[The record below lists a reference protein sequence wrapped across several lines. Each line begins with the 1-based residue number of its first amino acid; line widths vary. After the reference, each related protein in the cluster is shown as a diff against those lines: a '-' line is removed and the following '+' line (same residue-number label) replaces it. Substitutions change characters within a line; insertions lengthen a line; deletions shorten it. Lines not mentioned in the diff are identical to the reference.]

1 MFTLPQWIARLTKG
15 YIKFTGKEPDNLAK
29 LKINMEAA
37 QRVKDQSKVVDIKRG
52 SFSFPKTPQEKIDW
66 LVKNV
71 DSSAKQT
78 IPPRETLEAMLK
90 DGREDLIDHFYK
102 MHTKELG
109 KPKIN
114 IDTSGLKHPELVK
127 KMIDK
132 PGLKEFKAKE
142 DVYEGMID
150 PKSNVGKKLAFVR
163 QQLKLRME
171 RENREAAERIRKKK
185 AEESKIDPNDFALGG
200 IAKFI
205 QKFKSKAKDKKAG
218 DKIYGVGGEE
228 IDVANLKKSLGLDE
242 ATDKKSMVDLEK
254 KLQMIIGKD
263 RTKHNMGGIAGE
275 LHLNPGGRARFDK
288 GGMNR
293 RGFLKL
299 MGGLAALPVV
309 GKFFKLAK
317 PAAKAVEAVKLAP
330 ATGMPE
336 WFPSLVNK
344 VIKQGDDMTKQ
355 FATKER
361 EIVHSTKIGND
372 EMVSVYQDLDTGNVR
387 MEYDTPYSMGETPIQ
402 LDYKAGEIIQE
413 GPKKGTKTKPN
424 FSAVEAEPRVVN
436 WDGDIEWD
444 GENIVNAIG
453 DLNTDTSK
461 LKQFATGKKPNMKEI
476 ATKIKKDKYIND
488 LNKDTM
494 NQVDYI
500 ETKFGPGP
508 EPDDFAKGGLAGVLR
523 L

>member
-1 MFTLPQWIARLTKG
+1 MAIKAGFTLAEWIARLTKG
-15 YIKFTGKEPDNLAK
+15 YFKATGKQPDGLAK
-29 LKINMEAA
+29 LKIKMEAA

-127 KMIDK
+127 KMMDK
-132 PGLKEFKAKE
+132 LGLKKFKAKE

-200 IAKFI
+200 IA
-205 QKFKSKAKDKKAG
+205 
-218 DKIYGVGGEE
+218 
-228 IDVANLKKSLGLDE
+228 
-242 ATDKKSMVDLEK
+242 
-254 KLQMIIGKD
+254 
-263 RTKHNMGGIAGE
+263 GE
-275 LHLNPGGRARFDK
+275 LHLNQGGRARFDK
-288 GGMNR
+288 GGMSR

-317 PAAKAVEAVKLAP
+317 PAAKAVEVVKLAP
-330 ATGMPE
+330 AKGMPE

>member
-1 MFTLPQWIARLTKG
+1 MLWLTKFIQKG
-15 YIKFTGKEPDNLAK
+15 GT
-29 LKINMEAA
+29 
-37 QRVKDQSKVVDIKRG
+37 VKGAI
-52 SFSFPKTPQEKIDW
+52 
-66 LVKNV
+66 
-71 DSSAKQT
+71 
-78 IPPRETLEAMLK
+78 
-90 DGREDLIDHFYK
+90 
-102 MHTKELG
+102 
-109 KPKIN
+109 
-114 IDTSGLKHPELVK
+114 
-127 KMIDK
+127 
-132 PGLKEFKAKE
+132 KEFFNMNGRMPRTSEMNKMLQAFGAKGNLRGWTPKVLEGGKSESKIGLGEFTKKE

-200 IAKFI
+200 IA
-205 QKFKSKAKDKKAG
+205 
-218 DKIYGVGGEE
+218 
-228 IDVANLKKSLGLDE
+228 
-242 ATDKKSMVDLEK
+242 
-254 KLQMIIGKD
+254 
-263 RTKHNMGGIAGE
+263 GE
-275 LHLNPGGRARFDK
+275 LHLNQGGRARFDK
-288 GGMNR
+288 GGMSR

-344 VIKQGDDMTKQ
+344 VIKQGDDVTEK

-361 EIVHSTKIGND
+361 EIVHQISLEGKIGKNELGID
-372 EMVSVYQDLDTGNVR
+372 DVRVTQDLDTGNVKV
-387 MEYDTPYSMGETPIQ
+387 EYNTSNSMGEAPIQ

-413 GPKKGTKTKPN
+413 GTKKGTKTKPE

-444 GENIVNAIG
+444 GENIVNAIE

-488 LNKDTM
+488 LNNDTM

-508 EPDDFAKGGLAGVLR
+508 EPDDYYDFAKGGLAGVLR

>member
-1 MFTLPQWIARLTKG
+1 MAIKAGFTFAEWIARLTKG
-15 YIKFTGKEPDNLAK
+15 YFKATGKQPDGLAK
-29 LKINMEAA
+29 LKIKMEAA

-200 IAKFI
+200 IA
-205 QKFKSKAKDKKAG
+205 
-218 DKIYGVGGEE
+218 
-228 IDVANLKKSLGLDE
+228 
-242 ATDKKSMVDLEK
+242 
-254 KLQMIIGKD
+254 
-263 RTKHNMGGIAGE
+263 GE
-275 LHLNPGGRARFDK
+275 LHLNQGGRARFDK

-413 GPKKGTKTKPN
+413 GPKKGTKTKPD

>member
-1 MFTLPQWIARLTKG
+1 MAIKAGFTFAEWIARLTKG
-15 YIKFTGKEPDNLAK
+15 YFKATGKQPDGLAK
-29 LKINMEAA
+29 LKIKMEAA

-171 RENREAAERIRKKK
+171 RENKEAVARIKEKK
-185 AEESKIDPNDFALGG
+185 ANPFKDVEATGKKDPNWDPDPTGMA
-200 IAKFI
+200 
-205 QKFKSKAKDKKAG
+205 S
-218 DKIYGVGGEE
+218 
-228 IDVANLKKSLGLDE
+228 
-242 ATDKKSMVDLEK
+242 
-254 KLQMIIGKD
+254 
-263 RTKHNMGGIAGE
+263 GGIAGQ
-275 LHLNPGGRARFDK
+275 LHLNQGGRARFDK

>member
-1 MFTLPQWIARLTKG
+1 MAIKAGFTFAEWIARLTKG
-15 YIKFTGKEPDNLAK
+15 YFKATGKQPDGLAK
-29 LKINMEAA
+29 LKIKMEAA

-127 KMIDK
+127 KMMDK
-132 PGLKEFKAKE
+132 LGLKKFKAKE

-171 RENREAAERIRKKK
+171 RKNKEAVARIKEKK
-185 AEESKIDPNDFALGG
+185 ANPFKDVEATGKKDPNWEPDPTGMA
-200 IAKFI
+200 
-205 QKFKSKAKDKKAG
+205 S
-218 DKIYGVGGEE
+218 
-228 IDVANLKKSLGLDE
+228 
-242 ATDKKSMVDLEK
+242 
-254 KLQMIIGKD
+254 
-263 RTKHNMGGIAGE
+263 GGIAGQ
-275 LHLNPGGRARFDK
+275 LHLNQGGRARFDK

-317 PAAKAVEAVKLAP
+317 PAAKAVEVVKLAP
-330 ATGMPE
+330 AKGMPE

-344 VIKQGDDMTKQ
+344 VIKEGDDMTKQ

-402 LDYKAGEIIQE
+402 LDYKAGKIIQE